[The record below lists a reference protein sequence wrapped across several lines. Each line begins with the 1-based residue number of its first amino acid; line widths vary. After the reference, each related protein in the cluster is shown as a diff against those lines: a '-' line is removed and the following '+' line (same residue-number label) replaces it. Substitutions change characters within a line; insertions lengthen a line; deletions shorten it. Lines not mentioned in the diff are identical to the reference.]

1 MLQADRASSTPTNLI
16 EAFPRRGR
24 RTSRVARARR
34 ERIGA
39 IIDTLIALLDH
50 VDGEADDEPVLGAAE
65 LHPGGGRAWGVDRY
79 PDQTVWAIGPLD
91 DREGD
96 DGDLEPS
103 LGATN
108 PQPGQV
114 LAVDHDGRQL
124 PVRDVGFDQSG
135 WACGQDGDLEAEF
148 DGREDGGDAEFIVAD
163 ELGVA
168 DHDALGDPEFCIGK
182 ALPLG
187 FDGSGTLVA
196 LALLAGR

>member
-24 RTSRVARARR
+24 RTSRMARARR

-50 VDGEADDEPVLGAAE
+50 VDGEADDEP
-65 LHPGGGRAWGVDRY
+65 
-79 PDQTVWAIGPLD
+79 
-91 DREGD
+91 
-96 DGDLEPS
+96 S

-108 PQPGQV
+108 PQPGRA
-114 LAVDHDGRQL
+114 LALDHDGRQL

-135 WACGQDGDLEAEF
+135 WACGHDADLEAEF
-148 DGREDGGDAEFIVAD
+148 DGREDGHDAEFIDAD

-168 DHDALGDPEFCIGK
+168 DHDGLGDPEFCLGK

-187 FDGSGTLVA
+187 FDGSGRRA
-196 LALLAGR
+196 AAALLARR